1 MWNKIKA
8 FFQNKIV
15 MTVEFI
21 LIAICCLGLIIAG
34 VEVEEIAKIP
44 AMIAGILGLI
54 SAFVLFII
62 GLIKK

>member
-1 MWNKIKA
+1 MDKIKA

-21 LIAICCLGLIIAG
+21 LIAVCCVGLIVAG
-34 VEVEEIAKIP
+34 VKVEEIAKIP
-44 AMIAGILGLI
+44 AMIAGILGTI
-54 SAFVLFII
+54 SAFILFII